1 MRFTR
6 VVSPVDIEVWNASS
20 NGNSFVISYESRSG
34 PGFHGRTGFTASW
47 RPIHQNR
54 SAIRVA
60 GSPFKTLAEAEEA
73 CRAMVGVF
81 PKKRSAYAR
90 KPSCFHLVHCVRSF
104 CAEPAKPKPA
114 RILASGC
121 HRRGFNH
128 QSTPRSKAASVGLI
142 DTATGFRSQLKT
154 GLTSAPRLPQAE
166 RGSRSESLSSSGHP
180 SALGAS
186 EWLQ

>member
-1 MRFTR
+1 VLNPTVRTR
-6 VVSPVDIEVWNASS
+6 KHEVVSCSVAVS
-20 NGNSFVISYESRSG
+20 N
-34 PGFHGRTGFTASW
+34 
-47 RPIHQNR
+47 RPNPLKN
-54 SAIRVA
+54 V
-60 GSPFKTLAEAEEA
+60 L
-73 CRAMVGVF
+73 
-81 PKKRSAYAR
+81 PKKRSAYER